1 VAVRGLSLVRTNLVP
16 LLAGEIGTGILI
28 GATLGAL
35 AFLLVW
41 LTFASMAL
49 AAAVGISLLAASSVA
64 TGIGVYLP
72 WLFAKFGYDPAF
84 GSGPIATVIQ
94 DVISL
99 LIYFLIASVLI
110 L

>member
-1 VAVRGLSLVRTNLVP
+1 LTFGHV
-16 LLAGEIGTGILI
+16 
-28 GATLGAL
+28 AL
-35 AFLLVW
+35 AV
-41 LTFASMAL
+41 TVGTAL
-49 AAAVGISLLAASSVA
+49 IVASSVA

-72 WLFAKFGYDPAF
+72 WLFAKLGYDPAF

-99 LIYFLIASVLI
+99 LIYFLIASALI